1 MANKGN
7 DLPTKLYQKMLA
19 ESYIQ
24 NRKDGTSIK
33 NYLNKN
39 HDPILQKEDRYI
51 PPRTRGNVLTE
62 EYIKRMANKPEKKHI
77 KRIPLKDNLSSGV
90 KVVTEPQKKEGIKMN
105 PKIRRNEDST
115 QSYEMKKHLKTYKK
129 QDTFKNFYYDNF
141 NSMKENQ
148 NDLATQKKTV
158 SKIYLYIFIFK
169 LIIEKIF
176 K

>member
-7 DLPTKLYQKMLA
+7 DLPKKLYQKMLT
-19 ESYIQ
+19 ESYLQ

-39 HDPILQKEDRYI
+39 RNPILQKEDRYI

-62 EYIKRMANKPEKKHI
+62 EYIKRMAEKPEKRHI

-90 KVVTEPQKKEGIKMN
+90 NVITEPQKKIGIKMN
-105 PKIRRNEDST
+105 PKIRRNEDSK
-115 QSYEMKKHLKTYKK
+115 QSYEIKKHLKTYKK
-129 QDTFKNFYYDNF
+129 PDTLKNFYYDNF

-148 NDLATQKKTV
+148 NDLAQKKKTV
-158 SKIYLYIFIFK
+158 SKNIYFYY
-169 LIIEKIF
+169 
-176 K
+176 

>member
-7 DLPTKLYQKMLA
+7 GLPTKVYHKMLA
-19 ESYIQ
+19 ESYLQ

-62 EYIKRMANKPEKKHI
+62 EYIKRMAEKPEKKHI

-115 QSYEMKKHLKTYKK
+115 KSYEIPRHIKTYKK
-129 QDTFKNFYYDNF
+129 PDTLKNFYYDNF
-141 NSMKENQ
+141 NSTKENQ
-148 NDLATQKKTV
+148 NDLARNKKTV
-158 SKIYLYIFIFK
+158 SKIYIYIYFN
-169 LIIEKIF
+169 
-176 K
+176 